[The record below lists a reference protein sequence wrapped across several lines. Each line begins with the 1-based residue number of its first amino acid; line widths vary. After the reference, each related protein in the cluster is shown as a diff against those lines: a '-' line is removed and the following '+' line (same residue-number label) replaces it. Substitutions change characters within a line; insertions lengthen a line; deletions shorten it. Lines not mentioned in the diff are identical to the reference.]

1 MSLNIQTISDK
12 SNFNNYFS
20 NPLTIPGNSNIALT
34 KSALTIPIIVS
45 PSVRVPNL
53 SVAEQAG
60 IACIVNINGVGEE
73 LTWTE
78 IYASANSFFSE
89 NEGVDKWNTPANFF
103 GTHDFRPNDRLLVNS
118 DNDALNTAGNT
129 DKLKIGFNQVL
140 ARAIDNKFLFYECRE
155 NPTYETEN
163 QIAYDLTNTVTTPLT
178 DGGGANLPATVLE
191 YASAKQTEFGFNIRY
206 DPLSGTTPAIF
217 NWSAAN
223 SLTNWTRTGADVLTS
238 SAAGVNVAF
247 ATENAS
253 GFSIDPNGG
262 WVGAVPSLA
271 GGGTMAFGLS
281 AVGEFGGWDSNF
293 LNGGGTTC
301 DEYLNLIDVGW
312 KFTAN
317 ANGTIC
323 AQVIDGKTDNASYS
337 GGVPIIPQLP
347 ITSPPWPVNRATAG
361 EKFFIRIIRG
371 TIINGT
377 TEFIYEL
384 WSGTSPTLDDP
395 DNLIYSCKRTIGNA
409 NYRPTLVCLSDN
421 IVGNI
426 FNSWS
431 HIPLTEQSKSQLGWL
446 NNTTPTQFDLEIFE
460 IAPVWTQLIGE
471 NSPVSAEIYQF
482 WKSFGFNNL
491 SNAIDQT
498 LQKTQYFSA
507 KSATPSYTIY
517 KIATQLEQLTT
528 QYIVG
533 QNKIQRLWAVN
544 IPVGAAVGSQLTL
557 NADYSTETLPNEL
570 NVSLNNLPVKNFV
583 GSFIASGGSIAG
595 TQQAQRPPEDRTI
608 GTIPFPQVRETGNYL
623 VQYEQLNL
631 IYRPI
636 NNPNNLTINE
646 IDMSIFYYDFIS
658 NLRKNLDNIIG
669 LCSTELNIKQGF
681 IPKKP
686 NNELLPY

>member
-12 SNFNNYFS
+12 ANFNNYFS

-34 KSALTIPIIVS
+34 KSALTIPIVVS

-53 SVAEQAG
+53 DAGEQAG
-60 IACIVNINGVGEE
+60 NACIVNINGVIEDI
-73 LTWTE
+73 TWTE
-78 IYASANSFFSE
+78 IYTAANSFFTQNDSI
-89 NEGVDKWNTPANFF
+89 DRWNTPANFF
-103 GTHDFRPNDRLLVNS
+103 GVHDFRPNDRLLINCA
-118 DNDALNTAGNT
+118 NDTLNTAGSA

-140 ARAIDNKFLFYECRE
+140 ARAIETKFDFYKCSE

-163 QIAYDLTNTVTTPLT
+163 QIAYDLTNTITTPLI
-178 DGGGANLPATVLE
+178 DAGGANITANVLE
-191 YASAKQTEFGFNIRY
+191 YASAKQTEFGFNIKY
-206 DPLSGTTPAIF
+206 EPLFGVNPTTF
-217 NWSAAN
+217 NWSAAD

-281 AVGEFGGWDSNF
+281 LVGEFGGWDSNF
-293 LNGGGTTC
+293 LSGGGTTC
-301 DEYLNLIDVGW
+301 DDYLNLIDVGW

-317 ANGTIC
+317 ANGTTT
-323 AQVIDGKTDNASYS
+323 AQVIDGKTDNAAYD
-337 GGVPIIPQLP
+337 GGNVILPQIP
-347 ITSPPWPVNRATAG
+347 ITNPPHLVNRATAG
-361 EKFFIRIIRG
+361 EKFFVRILRG

-384 WSGTSPTLDDP
+384 WSGTSPNLDDP

-431 HIPLTEQSKSQLGWL
+431 YIPLTDQSKFQLGWQDL
-446 NNTTPTQFDLEIFE
+446 GAPSQWDLEIFE
-460 IAPVWTQLIGE
+460 IAPVWSVLIPA
-471 NSPVSAEIYQF
+471 NSSVSAEIYQF
-482 WKSFGFNNL
+482 WKCFGFNNI
-491 SNAIDQT
+491 SNAVDQT
-498 LQKTQYFSA
+498 LQQTQYFSA

-533 QNKIQRLWAVN
+533 QNKIERIWNNA
-544 IPVGAAVGSQLTL
+544 GSELVL

-595 TQQAQRPPEDRTI
+595 IQQAQRPPEDRTI
-608 GTIPFPQVRETGNYL
+608 GTIPFPEVDETGNYRL
-623 VQYEQLNL
+623 GYEQLNL

-646 IDMSIFYYDFIS
+646 IDMSIFYYDFIT
-658 NLRKNLDNIIG
+658 NIRKNLDNIIG
-669 LCSTELNIKQGF
+669 LCSTELNIKQGYK
-681 IPKKP
+681 PQKP

>member
-45 PSVRVPNL
+45 PSVKVPNL

-60 IACIVNINGVGEE
+60 NACIVNINGVIEE
-73 LTWTE
+73 ITWTE
-78 IYASANSFFSE
+78 IYNAANTFFTANNSI
-89 NEGVDKWNTPANFF
+89 DRWNAPANFF
-103 GTHDFRPNDRLLVNS
+103 GVHDFRPNDRLLINCA
-118 DNDALNTAGNT
+118 NDTLNAAGNT

-140 ARAIDNKFLFYECRE
+140 AKAIDTKFDFYKCIE

-163 QIAYDLTNTVTTPLT
+163 QIAYDKTNVITTPLI
-178 DGGGANLPATVLE
+178 DGGGANITANVLE
-191 YASAKQTEFGFNIRY
+191 YASAKQTEFGFNINY
-206 DPLSGTTPAIF
+206 DPLRGATPAIF
-217 NWSAAN
+217 NWSAAD

-238 SAAGVNVAF
+238 SATGVNVAF

-262 WVGAVPSLA
+262 WVGAVPALA

-281 AVGEFGGWDSNF
+281 LVGEFGGWDSNF
-293 LNGGGTTC
+293 LSGGGTTC
-301 DEYLNLIDVGW
+301 ADYINLIDIGF
-312 KFTAN
+312 KFQSNLEGQT
-317 ANGTIC
+317 TV
-323 AQVIDGKTDNASYS
+323 QVIDGETDNASYD
-337 GGVPIIPQLP
+337 GGTTLLPQIPL
-347 ITSPPWPVNRATAG
+347 TEPPHLVNRATAG
-361 EKFFIRIIRG
+361 EKFFVRIVRG

-384 WSGTSPTLDDP
+384 WSGTSPLLDDP
-395 DNLIYSCKRTIGNA
+395 DKLIYSCKRTIGNA
-409 NYRPTLVCLSDN
+409 NYRPTLVALSDN

-426 FNSWS
+426 FNGWS
-431 HIPLTEQSKSQLGWL
+431 YIPLTEQSKGQLGWL
-446 NNTTPTQFDLEIFE
+446 DSSAPTKWDLEIFE
-460 IAPVWTQLIGE
+460 IAPVWNITIPT

-482 WKSFGFNNL
+482 WKCFGFNNL
-491 SNAIDQT
+491 SNAIDQS
-498 LQKTQYFSA
+498 LQSTQYFTA

-517 KIATQLEQLTT
+517 KIPTQLEQLTT
-528 QYIVG
+528 RYIVG
-533 QNKIQRLWAVN
+533 QNKVDRIWTNA
-544 IPVGAAVGSQLTL
+544 GSQLVL
-557 NADYSTETLPNEL
+557 NADYATTTLPNEL

-608 GTIPFPQVRETGNYL
+608 GTIPFPQVGETGNYL

-646 IDMSIFYYDFIS
+646 IDMSIFYYDFLTNI
-658 NLRKNLDNIIG
+658 RRNLDNIIG
-669 LCSTELNIKQGF
+669 LCSTELNIKQGYA
-681 IPKKP
+681 PKKP
-686 NNELLPY
+686 ENNLLAY